1 MSLHEPATGARNRR
15 PHAQKNTVPAVDASP
30 RTPSGLEALTGRDD
44 DGAMASHF
52 SDQQAL
58 TAVRSHHADMLDRA
72 SALSQA
78 LTAAVEAGDNGAVYD
93 EKGNLIEW
101 CTDDLV
107 PHCVAE
113 EERIYP
119 AAEGVAE
126 AQLLVEGLR
135 HDHEAIAALLEEL
148 RISDGVRAAAVGQ
161 AIVRAF
167 SLHADK
173 EDALLFPA
181 LASAPGSA
189 FAEAVEGLEEV
200 VGAA

>member
-1 MSLHEPATGARNRR
+1 
-15 PHAQKNTVPAVDASP
+15 
-30 RTPSGLEALTGRDD
+30 
-44 DGAMASHF
+44 
-52 SDQQAL
+52 
-58 TAVRSHHADMLDRA
+58 MLDRA

-78 LTAAVEAGDNGAVYD
+78 LTSAVEAGDSGAAYD

-113 EERIYP
+113 EGRIYP
-119 AAEGVAE
+119 FSVGVAE
-126 AQLLVEGLR
+126 AGLLVEGLR
-135 HDHEAIAALLEEL
+135 HDHEAIAALVEEL
-148 RISDGVRAAAVGQ
+148 RVSDGVRAAAVGQ

-167 SLHADK
+167 ALHADK

-181 LASAPGSA
+181 LADRVGSG

>member
-1 MSLHEPATGARNRR
+1 
-15 PHAQKNTVPAVDASP
+15 
-30 RTPSGLEALTGRDD
+30 
-44 DGAMASHF
+44 MASHL
-52 SDQQAL
+52 SDGQAL
-58 TAVRSHHADMLDRA
+58 TAVRNHHADMVDRA

-78 LTAAVEAGDNGAVYD
+78 LTAAVEAGDSGTVYD

-113 EERIYP
+113 EDRIYP
-119 AAEGVAE
+119 AAAGVVE

-135 HDHEAIAALLEEL
+135 HDHEALAALLEEL
-148 RISDGVRAAAVGQ
+148 RVSDGVRSAAVGQ

-167 SLHADK
+167 ALHADK

-181 LASAPGSA
+181 LADAPGSA
-189 FAEAVEGLEEV
+189 FSEAVEGLEEV
-200 VGAA
+200 VGVA